1 MSDKKTLVAISIS
14 SDLNTDSKKVFE
26 TFEKEEK
33 IYFAMPTNMIE
44 ADVPLYTSR
53 IHNYFKGLKKSI
65 KVDVDSFASFK
76 NENLKRCSL
85 VVNLIC
91 AMKFF
96 EKDPFTMKTKDINEY
111 NHELVYSDEHS
122 ECVRKALNIAESQ
135 FFCRRLQDTPSDI
148 INPITFVENVI
159 KEFEQVKDKVTIR
172 VMDKKELEEK
182 GMNLI
187 LAVNKGSVIEPRFMT
202 IEYRN
207 SSSNELYAY
216 VGKGITYDSGG
227 MSLKP
232 SSAMR
237 WMKYDM
243 SGAAIVASTVLALAK
258 NSVQTNVVAVIPLTE
273 NMLSPTAVRPDD
285 IVKSYSGLTVE
296 IDNTDAEGRLILA
309 DALTYASKDLKATK
323 IFDVATLTGAM
334 VFSLGDTFS
343 GCWSTS
349 DLDWK
354 LVNKS
359 ANRGGEFVWRL
370 PFHEDFL
377 KPLKSDLAD
386 FKNSSNDRNA
396 GSSRAAC
403 FLKEFT
409 LGTNYVHFDVAATAD
424 KNDRG
429 QGVLIKTLYRIALDS
444 FNEH

>member
-1 MSDKKTLVAISIS
+1 MSNKKKLIAISAN
-14 SDLNTDSKKVFE
+14 DELNIESKKVFD
-26 TFEKEEK
+26 TFEKEEI
-33 IYFAMPTNMIE
+33 IYFVMPTDMKE
-44 ADVPLYTSR
+44 ADVPLYTSK
-53 IHNYFKGLKKSI
+53 IHNFFKGLKKSI
-65 KVDVDSFASFK
+65 IVDVDSFASFK
-76 NENLKRCSL
+76 NDNLKRCSL

-91 AMKFF
+91 AAKFF

-111 NHELVYSDEHS
+111 EHEIIFGDEHA
-122 ECVRKALNIAESQ
+122 ECVRKALNISESQ
-135 FFCRRLQDTPSDI
+135 TFCRRLQDTPSDI
-148 INPITFVENVI
+148 LNPITFVENVT
-159 KEFEQVKDKVTIR
+159 KEFESLSDKVIIR
-172 VMDKKELEEK
+172 VMDKKEIEEK

-207 SSSNELYAY
+207 SDSDELFAY

-243 SGAAIVASTVLALAK
+243 SGAAIVASTILALVK
-258 NSVQTNVVAVIPLTE
+258 NDVKANVVGVIPLTE

-285 IVKSYSGLTVE
+285 IIKSYSGLTVE

-309 DALTYASKDLKATK
+309 DALTYASKDLNATK

-343 GCWSTS
+343 GCWATS
-349 DLDWK
+349 DSDWK
-354 LVNKS
+354 LVSKS
-359 ANRGGEFVWRL
+359 SNRGGEFVWRL

-386 FKNSSNDRNA
+386 IKNSSNDRNA